1 MTPDEQPLAALVVG
15 ARNGDK
21 RAWDTI
27 VDRCAPLIWS
37 ICRRYNLSRTEAEDV
52 GQTVWLRLVERIDT
66 LREPAALP
74 GWLATTTRREC
85 VRIVGLSGKHSV
97 GGSALDPDAARDEQ
111 LPPAEHELLIAERN
125 AALWEAFAMLPPRCQ
140 RLLAMLI
147 ADPPVHYTEIS
158 ATLGIAVGSI
168 GPVRRRCLETLRN
181 YPPLAAVIDG
191 ERTAR

>member
-1 MTPDEQPLAALVVG
+1 MTLDKPPLAALVIG

-21 RAWDTI
+21 SAWDTI
-27 VDRCAPLIWS
+27 VERCAPLIWS

-66 LREPAALP
+66 LRDPAALP
-74 GWLATTTRREC
+74 GWLATTTRHEC
-85 VRIVGLSGKHSV
+85 ARIAGLSSKHSV
-97 GGSALDPDAARDEQ
+97 SESALDPDVARDEQ

-140 RLLAMLI
+140 RLLSMLI
-147 ADPPVHYTEIS
+147 ADPPVRYAEIS
-158 ATLGIAVGSI
+158 ATLGISVGSI
-168 GPVRRRCLETLRN
+168 GPVRSRCLGKLRD